1 MTATSTKGANN
12 HGPVLLRSYTNPLQM
27 PELPEIK
34 LWEAARAT
42 SAAPMYFAPM
52 KVKDH
57 TFVDGG
63 LQANNPLGW
72 LWNEVLQVHGPLR
85 MTDCFLSIGTGMP
98 PAQALPTVSRHPIDF
113 VNGLT
118 GIATNSEIMNIMFRS
133 LLNAFAPRGM
143 AKKYWRFNVGDGLP
157 DWVEGED
164 GEWRWVLRET
174 REEEELGQLDD
185 VKMIGVTRERAE
197 EYMRL
202 DGFETMVAEC
212 AAALGGGGAVA
223 VGVKAA

>member
-1 MTATSTKGANN
+1 
-12 HGPVLLRSYTNPLQM
+12 M

-42 SAAPMYFAPM
+42 SAAPTYFTPM
-52 KVKDH
+52 KVKEH

-85 MTDCFLSIGTGMP
+85 ATACFLSVGTGMP
-98 PAQALPTVSRHPIDF
+98 PAQALPSSVSRHPLDF
-113 VNGLT
+113 VGGLT
-118 GIATNSEIMNIMFRS
+118 GVATNSEIMNIMFRS

-143 AKKYWRFNVGDGLP
+143 AKKYWRFSVGDGLP

-164 GEWRWVLRET
+164 GEWRWVLREQ
-174 REEEELGQLDD
+174 REERELGQLDD
-185 VKMIGVTRERAE
+185 VKMIGVTRDRAE

-202 DGFETMVAEC
+202 DGFETMVGEC
-212 AAALGGGGAVA
+212 AAALGGLGGGSGAA
-223 VGVKAA
+223 MVGVKA